1 MAHPGSNLLGDCSKN
16 IFRKTTIF
24 RKRVKG
30 LEMNEDAE
38 ALLKKVRAVVLS
50 PSDVVYNNWA
60 NEEARWVANIG
71 TSLSAVVVDTLKT
84 LDVIRGEH
92 DKLENMIEEWARKEK
107 ARQEQEEAELQRR
120 RAEND
125 DGPPHAVEFG
135 RRLRA
140 GPLRMYNED
149 GDVVDTGPVV
159 GSKIRAAFHEEL
171 GTQFF
176 HPAYVGTLSTGHH
189 TLGVKMQILPDIL
202 IPEDAETATIDYI
215 YDGHFDDAPESSML
229 LANVRVEIALGV
241 KMFQSLA
248 RGGDRFLSVVTQ
260 RVIEHVQQQC
270 AQSVHFGESAN
281 SADKQRRGFT
291 RCFAIGIRFPPVRR
305 KMHINQFM
313 LGGAEW
319 MRYIAANHVQGIV
332 PYGNNN

>member
-1 MAHPGSNLLGDCSKN
+1 MAHPGSILLGDCSK
-16 IFRKTTIF
+16 KTFSENHDCRGKKTS
-24 RKRVKG
+24 RRG

-38 ALLKKVRAVVLS
+38 ALLKRVRAVVLS

-71 TSLSAVVVDTLKT
+71 TSLAAVVADTLKT
-84 LDVIRGEH
+84 LDMIRGEH

-125 DGPPHAVEFG
+125 NERPHRG
-135 RRLRA
+135 RLRA
-140 GPLRMYNED
+140 GPPLMYNED

-159 GSKIRAAFHEEL
+159 GSKIRAAFHEEI
-171 GTQFF
+171 GRQFF
-176 HPAYVGTLSTGHH
+176 HPAYVNTLSTGHH
-189 TLGVKMQILPDIL
+189 TLGVKLQILPDIL
-202 IPEDAETATIDYI
+202 IPEDAEAATIDYI
-215 YDGHFDDAPESSML
+215 YEVHFDDAPECNML

-260 RVIEHVQQQC
+260 RVIEYVQQQC